1 MTYIMSPP
9 YLLIKISC
17 HQSILLILTTI
28 LEVISNTER
37 VASKQQLLERTLIII
52 AKRTLAVMGSLC
64 HFKYL

>member
-9 YLLIKISC
+9 YLLIKTSC
-17 HQSILLILTTI
+17 RQSLVPTI
-28 LEVISNTER
+28 EVISNTER

-64 HFKYL
+64 HFQYL

>member
-9 YLLIKISC
+9 YLLIKTSC
-17 HQSILLILTTI
+17 RQSLVLTI
-28 LEVISNTER
+28 EVISNTER

-64 HFKYL
+64 HFKYLLFSK